1 MSMPLFMTFTCIS
14 FMEYFPMSFSGDL
27 SPFHSQPP
35 PLSVE
40 LYYPL
45 SLSMPVRL
53 NDFYPTSSEGR
64 SQQSVLLSRR
74 GLHAQFIPD
83 SVNVVPQLFPQFGLA
98 INEALH
104 VSHLSRMRTNKKDQ
118 ESIECLNACACT
130 KRLSRK

>member
-1 MSMPLFMTFTCIS
+1 MIS
-14 FMEYFPMSFSGDL
+14 TLLHLKAGASSPSSFL
-27 SPFHSQPP
+27 
-35 PLSVE
+35 
-40 LYYPL
+40 
-45 SLSMPVRL
+45 
-53 NDFYPTSSEGR
+53 
-64 SQQSVLLSRR
+64 
-74 GLHAQFIPD
+74 D